1 MANEK
6 NLVRGDEAHKLTA
19 EEQSMG
25 GKRSAE
31 VRREKRELRKA
42 LEILLEQE
50 VRDKKGNTA
59 TGIEAVSMALFQK
72 ALKGDVRAFEVLRD
86 TIGQKPIEKVQV
98 AEVDQA
104 TIDEVERAVFDTGR
118 GN

>member
-104 TIDEVERAVFDTGR
+104 TIDEVERAVLDTETS
-118 GN
+118 N

>member
-1 MANEK
+1 MNEQ
-6 NLVRGDEAHKLTA
+6 NLVKGDVAHKLTA

-31 VRREKRELRKA
+31 VRREKRDLRKA
-42 LEILLEQE
+42 LEILMEQDIT
-50 VRDKKGNTA
+50 DKKGNTK
-59 TGIEAVSMALFQK
+59 TGTEAMALAVFQK
-72 ALKGDVRAFEVLRD
+72 ALKGDTKAWEIVRD

-104 TIDEVERAVFDTGR
+104 TIDEVERAVLDTETS
-118 GN
+118 N

>member
-1 MANEK
+1 MANEQ
-6 NLVRGDEAHKLTA
+6 NLVKGDVAHKLTA

-42 LEILLEQE
+42 LEILMEQE
-50 VRDKKGNTA
+50 ITDKKGNVK
-59 TGIEAVSMALFQK
+59 TGTEAMALAVFQK
-72 ALKGDVRAFEVLRD
+72 ALKGDIKAFEVVRD
-86 TIGQKPIEKVQV
+86 TVGQKPIEKVQV

-104 TIDEVERAVFDTGR
+104 TIDEVERAVLDTET

>member
-1 MANEK
+1 MANEQ
-6 NLVRGDEAHKLTA
+6 NLVRGDAAHKLTA

-42 LEILLEQE
+42 LEILMEQE
-50 VRDKKGNTA
+50 ITDKKGNIK
-59 TGIEAVSMALFQK
+59 TGTEAMALAVFQK
-72 ALKGDVRAFEVLRD
+72 ALKGDIKAFEVVRD
-86 TIGQKPIEKVQV
+86 TVGQKPIEKVQV

>member
-1 MANEK
+1 MANEQ
-6 NLVRGDEAHKLTA
+6 NLVKGDVAHKLTA

-31 VRREKRELRKA
+31 VRREKRDLRKA
-42 LEILLEQE
+42 LEILMEQDIT
-50 VRDKKGNTA
+50 DKKGNTK
-59 TGIEAVSMALFQK
+59 TGTEAMALAVFQK
-72 ALKGDVRAFEVLRD
+72 ALKGDTKAWEIVRD

-104 TIDEVERAVFDTGR
+104 TIDEVERAVFDTGTS
-118 GN
+118 N

>member
-1 MANEK
+1 MNEQ
-6 NLVRGDEAHKLTA
+6 NLVKGDVAHKLTA

-31 VRREKRELRKA
+31 VRREKRDLRKA
-42 LEILLEQE
+42 LEILMEQDIT
-50 VRDKKGNTA
+50 DKKGNTK
-59 TGIEAVSMALFQK
+59 TGTEAMALAVFQK
-72 ALKGDVRAFEVLRD
+72 ALKGDTKAWEIVRD

-104 TIDEVERAVFDTGR
+104 TIDEVERAVLDTET

>member
-1 MANEK
+1 MANEQ
-6 NLVRGDEAHKLTA
+6 NLVKGDVAHKLTA

-31 VRREKRELRKA
+31 VRREKRDLRKA
-42 LEILLEQE
+42 LEILMEQE
-50 VRDKKGNTA
+50 ITDKKGNTK
-59 TGIEAVSMALFQK
+59 TGTEAMALAVFQK
-72 ALKGDVRAFEVLRD
+72 ALKGDTKAWEIVRD

-104 TIDEVERAVFDTGR
+104 TIDEVERAVLDTET

>member
-1 MANEK
+1 MANEQ
-6 NLVRGDEAHKLTA
+6 NLVKGDVAHKLTA

-31 VRREKRELRKA
+31 VRREKRDLRKA
-42 LEILLEQE
+42 LEILMEQDIT
-50 VRDKKGNTA
+50 DKKGNTK
-59 TGIEAVSMALFQK
+59 TGTEAMALAVFQK
-72 ALKGDVRAFEVLRD
+72 ALKGDTKAWEIVRD

-104 TIDEVERAVFDTGR
+104 TIDEVERAVLDTETS
-118 GN
+118 N

>member
-1 MANEK
+1 MANEQ
-6 NLVRGDEAHKLTA
+6 NLVRGDVAHKLTA

-31 VRREKRELRKA
+31 VRREKRDLRKA
-42 LEILLEQE
+42 LEILMEQDIT
-50 VRDKKGNTA
+50 DKKGNTK
-59 TGIEAVSMALFQK
+59 TGTEAMALAVFQK
-72 ALKGDVRAFEVLRD
+72 ALKGDTKAWEIVRD

-104 TIDEVERAVFDTGR
+104 TIDEVERAVFDTGTS
-118 GN
+118 N

>member
-1 MANEK
+1 MANEQ
-6 NLVRGDEAHKLTA
+6 NLVKGDEAHTLTA
-19 EEQSMG
+19 EEASRG

-42 LEILLEQE
+42 LEFLMEQDIT
-50 VRDKKGNTA
+50 DKKGNTK
-59 TGIEAVSMALFQK
+59 TGTEAMALAVFQK
-72 ALKGDVRAFEVLRD
+72 ALKGDIKAFEVVRD
-86 TIGQKPIEKVQV
+86 TVGQKPIEKVQV

>member
-42 LEILLEQE
+42 LEMLMEQD

-59 TGIEAVSMALFQK
+59 TGAEAVSMALFQK

-104 TIDEVERAVFDTGR
+104 TIDEVERAVLDTETS
-118 GN
+118 N

>member
-1 MANEK
+1 MANEQ
-6 NLVRGDEAHKLTA
+6 NLVKGDVAHKLTA

-31 VRREKRELRKA
+31 VRREKRDLRKA
-42 LEILLEQE
+42 LEILMEQDIT
-50 VRDKKGNTA
+50 DKKGNTK
-59 TGIEAVSMALFQK
+59 TGTEAMALAVFQK
-72 ALKGDVRAFEVLRD
+72 ALKGDTKAWEIVRD
-86 TIGQKPIEKVQV
+86 TVGQKPIEKVQV

-104 TIDEVERAVFDTGR
+104 TIDEVERAVLDTET